1 MYTLYTRSVV
11 NRSSPA
17 QLCRFER
24 LAPRTT
30 VLPSRSRVDVRSP
43 CRLAIYRLNSSA
55 VIVGG
60 IRGVCCTHHDWWP
73 LAFSQFSHR
82 VRCYFVAKTE
92 VPNNDDG
99 GTAAR
104 QIANGTTAPLADD
117 GPVQLPDA
125 TETRDPSAEAA
136 EIEMDHVI
144 SNANTVYGLDHV
156 TNIMKFHTAYLETFL
171 SLQEFIIYGE
181 GPLPIQYRHYIAIMA
196 AGRHKCTYLINFHKK
211 QFLEHNGD
219 PNWLIGLTHVPRKL
233 RNLYEINKILAHRP
247 WLVTKEDIKKI
258 VKGPNSWSMSDLG
271 HAIILLVHF
280 HSLCSF
286 VFACNLNDEIPRA
299 VKVTGVYFRRR
310 SKPCLRGYADE
321 SVICD
326 DEGLEPI
333 VERMKKL
340 SEPATEQERIQRYEL
355 VQSQLCD
362 SDTSADNGL
371 DPDVKPFVEDSGY
384 SYLDCSRRQ
393 FAQQSS
399 FILQEFSWDHHGYS
413 LINRLFNDIG
423 LLLDKKFKTAYNMTY
438 YTMGG
443 RPHIDTSRFRR
454 AIWNYIYCIYGMRN
468 DDYDYEDVTQLLRCQ
483 LRVFV
488 KTATC
493 YPERLN
499 KTTSENTLKH
509 FDLSEKIHINL
520 MIMEARMQSE
530 LLFALRAVMNYM
542 L

>member
-1 MYTLYTRSVV
+1 MR
-11 NRSSPA
+11 P
-17 QLCRFER
+17 
-24 LAPRTT
+24 
-30 VLPSRSRVDVRSP
+30 
-43 CRLAIYRLNSSA
+43 
-55 VIVGG
+55 
-60 IRGVCCTHHDWWP
+60 
-73 LAFSQFSHR
+73 
-82 VRCYFVAKTE
+82 
-92 VPNNDDG
+92 
-99 GTAAR
+99 
-104 QIANGTTAPLADD
+104 
-117 GPVQLPDA
+117 PDA
-125 TETRDPSAEAA
+125 TETQRDPSAEAA

-156 TNIMKFHTAYLETFL
+156 TNIMKFHSTYLKTFL

-219 PNWLIGLTHVPRKL
+219 PSWLIGLTHVPRKL

-247 WLVTKEDIKKI
+247 WLVTKEDIKKV

-286 VFACNLNDEIPRA
+286 VYACNLNDEIPRA

-321 SVICD
+321 SVISD

-371 DPDVKPFVEDSGY
+371 DPDVKPFIEDSGY

-468 DDYDYEDVTQLLRCQ
+468 DDYDYEDVTQLLRSQ

-499 KTTSENTLKH
+499 KTTTENALKH

>member
-1 MYTLYTRSVV
+1 M
-11 NRSSPA
+11 
-17 QLCRFER
+17 E
-24 LAPRTT
+24 
-30 VLPSRSRVDVRSP
+30 
-43 CRLAIYRLNSSA
+43 
-55 VIVGG
+55 
-60 IRGVCCTHHDWWP
+60 
-73 LAFSQFSHR
+73 QF
-82 VRCYFVAKTE
+82 
-92 VPNNDDG
+92 
-99 GTAAR
+99 
-104 QIANGTTAPLADD
+104 
-117 GPVQLPDA
+117 
-125 TETRDPSAEAA
+125 
-136 EIEMDHVI
+136 I
-144 SNANTVYGLDHV
+144 SNANTVFGLDHV
-156 TNIMKFHTAYLETFL
+156 TNIMKFHSAYLETFL

-181 GPLPIQYRHYIAIMA
+181 GPLPIQYRHFIAIMA

-211 QFLEHNGD
+211 QFLEHDGD
-219 PNWLIGLTHVPRKL
+219 PKWLNGLSYVPRKL

-247 WLVTKEDIKKI
+247 WLITKDDIKKV

-271 HAIILLVHF
+271 HAITLLVHF

-286 VFACNLNDEIPRA
+286 VFACNLNDEIPRP
-299 VKVTGVYFRRR
+299 VKVAGVYFRRR
-310 SKPCLRGYADE
+310 SKTCFRGSADE
-321 SVICD
+321 SILSD

-333 VERMKKL
+333 MERMKKL
-340 SEPATEQERIQRYEL
+340 GDVLPASEQERIQQYEL
-355 VQSQLCD
+355 LQSQLCD

-371 DPDVKPFVEDSGY
+371 EPGLKPFVEDSGY
-384 SYLDCSRRQ
+384 CYLDCSRRQ
-393 FAQQSS
+393 FTQQSL

-413 LINRLFNDIG
+413 LINQLFNDIG

-443 RPHIDTSRFRR
+443 RHDIDTTRFRR

-468 DDYDYEDVTQLLRCQ
+468 DDYDYEEVTQLLRSQ

-499 KTTSENTLKH
+499 KTHTENALKH
-509 FDLSEKIHINL
+509 FELSEKIHINL

>member
-1 MYTLYTRSVV
+1 MD
-11 NRSSPA
+11 
-17 QLCRFER
+17 E
-24 LAPRTT
+24 
-30 VLPSRSRVDVRSP
+30 
-43 CRLAIYRLNSSA
+43 
-55 VIVGG
+55 
-60 IRGVCCTHHDWWP
+60 
-73 LAFSQFSHR
+73 
-82 VRCYFVAKTE
+82 
-92 VPNNDDG
+92 NN
-99 GTAAR
+99 
-104 QIANGTTAPLADD
+104 AD
-117 GPVQLPDA
+117 
-125 TETRDPSAEAA
+125 
-136 EIEMDHVI
+136 IEMDHGI

-156 TNIMKFHTAYLETFL
+156 TNIMKFHSAYLEDFL
-171 SLQEFIIYGE
+171 SLQEFIIYRE

-219 PNWLIGLTHVPRKL
+219 ANWLKGLSHVPRKL

-247 WLVTKEDIKKI
+247 WLVTKEDIQKV

-271 HAIILLVHF
+271 HALVLLVHF

-286 VFACNLNDEIPRA
+286 VFASNLNDEIPRA
-299 VKVTGVYFRRR
+299 VKVTSVYLSPG
-310 SKPCLRGYADE
+310 SKPFLRGYAD
-321 SVICD
+321 D
-326 DEGLEPI
+326 GLEPI

-340 SEPATEQERIQRYEL
+340 SEPASEQERIQRYEL

-399 FILQEFSWDHHGYS
+399 FILQEFSWDHHGYE
-413 LINRLFNDIG
+413 LTNRLFNDIG

-468 DDYDYEDVTQLLRCQ
+468 DDCDYEDVTQLLQCQ

-499 KTTSENTLKH
+499 KTTTENALKH
-509 FDLSEKIHINL
+509 FELSEKIHINL
-520 MIMEARMQSE
+520 MIMEARMQAE

-542 L
+542 MQ